1 MSMIR
6 VKNLTFGYEGSYENV
21 FENVNFQMDTD
32 WKLGFTGR
40 NGRGKTT
47 FLKLLTGQMQYSGS
61 IDASVDFEYFPYS
74 VQNPEDFAVDVIREI
89 APAAEDWR
97 IHRELSVL
105 GAEEALYRPFAQL
118 SFGEQTKILL
128 TALFLRENLFL
139 LIDEPTNHLDEE
151 GRRLLASYLKKKK
164 GFILV
169 SHDRAFLDGC
179 IDHILAINK
188 KNIEVQ
194 KGNFSSWYAV
204 KEMQDNSKI
213 AENER
218 LKKDIRRLENSARRT
233 SDWSERAERRKNGT
247 LNSGLKQDKGYV
259 GHKAAKMMS
268 RSKSIENRKIKAAEE
283 KRQLLKNVESQK
295 ELKIL
300 PLVFHSDPVA
310 ELRNVSVDYG
320 TGQAVCSGVSFSV
333 RQGERIA
340 LKGKNGSGKSSILKL
355 ICGEDIS
362 HSGELRINR
371 QLIISSVPQSGDFLK
386 GTLREYARSRGIEE
400 SLLKSGLRKMGFSRE
415 QFDQNMENFSSGQKK
430 KVLITAS
437 LCERAHLYVWD
448 EPLNFIDVISR
459 MQIEELLLKYRPTL
473 LFVEHDSA
481 FCENIATKTVEIR

>member
-164 GFILV
+164 GF
-169 SHDRAFLDGC
+169 R
-179 IDHILAINK
+179 
-188 KNIEVQ
+188 
-194 KGNFSSWYAV
+194 SS
-204 KEMQDNSKI
+204 
-213 AENER
+213 
-218 LKKDIRRLENSARRT
+218 IRRIFTT
-233 SDWSERAERRKNGT
+233 SPPK
-247 LNSGLKQDKGYV
+247 
-259 GHKAAKMMS
+259 
-268 RSKSIENRKIKAAEE
+268 
-283 KRQLLKNVESQK
+283 
-295 ELKIL
+295 
-300 PLVFHSDPVA
+300 
-310 ELRNVSVDYG
+310 
-320 TGQAVCSGVSFSV
+320 
-333 RQGERIA
+333 
-340 LKGKNGSGKSSILKL
+340 
-355 ICGEDIS
+355 
-362 HSGELRINR
+362 
-371 QLIISSVPQSGDFLK
+371 
-386 GTLREYARSRGIEE
+386 
-400 SLLKSGLRKMGFSRE
+400 
-415 QFDQNMENFSSGQKK
+415 
-430 KVLITAS
+430 
-437 LCERAHLYVWD
+437 
-448 EPLNFIDVISR
+448 
-459 MQIEELLLKYRPTL
+459 
-473 LFVEHDSA
+473 
-481 FCENIATKTVEIR
+481 